1 MGEAGLG
8 PAEVGEK
15 IAEHREHTMHQE
27 PTGRDRIVTII
38 EAALLAMVA
47 LMAAWSGFASAKWST
62 ESRLQLA
69 PGERGENRGQPSRG
83 RCSREQGVRLA
94 RVQCVVRCLHRRQHE
109 GADVAERRFRP
120 EFAVAFNAV
129 DRSGSVQRRR
139 CPTGADVHA
148 RVQAARAAS
157 KRKRSTRRPTSSPL
171 WTAPESAEH
180 ADRYVRIT
188 VFLATVLFLVGIS
201 GHFKLRAARYG
212 LIATAVVILLA
223 SVALLVT
230 SPWPP

>member
-1 MGEAGLG
+1 VGEAGLG

-15 IAEHREHTMHQE
+15 IAEHREHSMHGE
-27 PTGRDRIVTII
+27 PTGRDRTVSII

-69 PGERGENRGQPSRG
+69 AAGTARAESNQATTTAASNKDFD
-83 RCSREQGVRLA
+83 SLA
-94 RVQCVVRCLHRRQHE
+94 FNLWFGAYIE
-109 GADVAERRFRP
+109 GDTNGAIVAERRFRP
-120 EFAVAFNAV
+120 EFAVAFNAWIATDPFHNV
-129 DRSGSVQRRR
+129 DAPPG
-139 CPTGADVHA
+139 PTYMPEYKQPELAEANALDREAKDLAAKGA
-148 RVQAARAAS
+148 
-157 KRKRSTRRPTSSPL
+157 K
-171 WTAPESAEH
+171 SAEN

-212 LIATAVVILLA
+212 LITTAVVILLV

>member
-69 PGERGENRGQPSRG
+69 AASSARIEGNQAEDIAAANKEFDS
-83 RCSREQGVRLA
+83 LA
-94 RVQCVVRCLHRRQHE
+94 FNAWFGAYIAGNTQ
-109 GADVAERRFRP
+109 GADIAERRFRP
-120 EFAVAFNAV
+120 EFAIAFNAWIAADPFNDV
-129 DRSGSVQRRR
+129 DAPPG
-139 CPTGADVHA
+139 PTYMPEYKQPELEQAKVLDQKANELAADGA
-148 RVQAARAAS
+148 AA
-157 KRKRSTRRPTSSPL
+157 
-171 WTAPESAEH
+171 AEH

-201 GHFKLRAARYG
+201 GHFKLQAARYG
-212 LIATAVVILLA
+212 LITTAIVILFV

>member
-1 MGEAGLG
+1 VGEAGLG
-8 PAEVGEK
+8 PAHVGEK
-15 IAEHREHTMHQE
+15 IAEHREHNMQE
-27 PTGRDRIVTII
+27 PTGRDRTVTII

-69 PGERGENRGQPSRG
+69 AAGTARAESNQATTTAASNKDFD
-83 RCSREQGVRLA
+83 SLA
-94 RVQCVVRCLHRRQHE
+94 FNLWFGAYIE
-109 GADVAERRFRP
+109 GDLNGADVAERRFRP
-120 EFAVAFNAV
+120 EFAVAFNAWIATDPFHNV
-129 DRSGSVQRRR
+129 DAPPG
-139 CPTGADVHA
+139 PTYMSEYKQPELAEAHALDQKATDLAAKGA
-148 RVQAARAAS
+148 
-157 KRKRSTRRPTSSPL
+157 K
-171 WTAPESAEH
+171 SAEN

-212 LIATAVVILLA
+212 LITTAVVILLV

>member
-15 IAEHREHTMHQE
+15 IAEHREHSMHGE
-27 PTGRDRIVTII
+27 PTGRDRTVTII

-69 PGERGENRGQPSRG
+69 AAGTARAESNQATTTAASNKDFD
-83 RCSREQGVRLA
+83 SLA
-94 RVQCVVRCLHRRQHE
+94 FNLWFGAYIE
-109 GADVAERRFRP
+109 GDTNGAIVAERRFRP
-120 EFAVAFNAV
+120 EFAVAFNAWIATDPFHNV
-129 DRSGSVQRRR
+129 DAPPG
-139 CPTGADVHA
+139 PTYMPEYKQPELAEANALDREAKDLAAKGA
-148 RVQAARAAS
+148 
-157 KRKRSTRRPTSSPL
+157 K
-171 WTAPESAEH
+171 SAEN

-212 LIATAVVILLA
+212 LITTAVVILLV

>member
-15 IAEHREHTMHQE
+15 IAEHREHTMSHE
-27 PTGRDRIVTII
+27 PTGRDRTVTII

-47 LMAAWSGFASAKWST
+47 LLAAWSGFASAKWST

-69 PGERGENRGQPSRG
+69 EASAARTEANRAATVAASNKEFD
-83 RCSREQGVRLA
+83 SLA
-94 RVQCVVRCLHRRQHE
+94 FNAWFGAYIAGNTE
-109 GADVAERRFRP
+109 GADIAERRFRP
-120 EFAVAFNAV
+120 EFAVAFNAWIATNPFSDV
-129 DRSGSVQRRR
+129 DAPPG
-139 CPTGADVHA
+139 PTYMPEYKQPELDQANALDQKADDLAAKGA
-148 RVQAARAAS
+148 
-157 KRKRSTRRPTSSPL
+157 
-171 WTAPESAEH
+171 ESAVH

-212 LIATAVVILLA
+212 LITTAVVILFV

>member
-1 MGEAGLG
+1 VGEAGLG

-15 IAEHREHTMHQE
+15 IAEHRGHNMQVE

-69 PGERGENRGQPSRG
+69 AAGTARAESNQATTTAASNKDFD
-83 RCSREQGVRLA
+83 SLA
-94 RVQCVVRCLHRRQHE
+94 FNLWFGAYIE
-109 GADVAERRFRP
+109 GDTNGAIVAERRFRP
-120 EFAVAFNAV
+120 EFAVAFNAWIATDPFHNV
-129 DRSGSVQRRR
+129 DAPPG
-139 CPTGADVHA
+139 PTYMPEYKQPELAEANALDREAKDLAAKGA
-148 RVQAARAAS
+148 
-157 KRKRSTRRPTSSPL
+157 K
-171 WTAPESAEH
+171 SAEN

-212 LIATAVVILLA
+212 LITTAVVILLV

>member
-1 MGEAGLG
+1 
-8 PAEVGEK
+8 
-15 IAEHREHTMHQE
+15 MHQE

-69 PGERGENRGQPSRG
+69 AGERGENRGHPSSG
-83 RCSREQGVRLA
+83 HCSREQGVRLA
-94 RVQCVVRCLHRRQHE
+94 RLQCVVRCLHRRQHT
-109 GADVAERRFRP
+109 RRRRRRAP
-120 EFAVAFNAV
+120 LPARVRRRLQRV
-129 DRSGSVQRRR
+129 DRSQSVQRRR
-139 CPTGADVHA
+139 RPAGTDVHA

-157 KRKRSTRRPTSSPL
+157 KPKRSTRRPTSSPR
-171 WTAPESAEH
+171 TAPPSAEH

-201 GHFKLRAARYG
+201 GHFKLQAARYG
-212 LIATAVVILLA
+212 LITTAIVILLV

>member
-1 MGEAGLG
+1 VGEAGLG

-15 IAEHREHTMHQE
+15 IAEHREHSMHGE
-27 PTGRDRIVTII
+27 PTGRDRTVTII

-69 PGERGENRGQPSRG
+69 AAGTARAESNQATTTAASNKDFD
-83 RCSREQGVRLA
+83 SLA
-94 RVQCVVRCLHRRQHE
+94 FNLWFGAYIE
-109 GADVAERRFRP
+109 GDTNGAIVAERRFRP
-120 EFAVAFNAV
+120 EFAVAFNAWIATDPFHNV
-129 DRSGSVQRRR
+129 DAPPG
-139 CPTGADVHA
+139 PTYMPEYKQPELAEANALDREAKDLAAKGA
-148 RVQAARAAS
+148 
-157 KRKRSTRRPTSSPL
+157 K
-171 WTAPESAEH
+171 SAEN

-212 LIATAVVILLA
+212 LITTAVVILLV

>member
-27 PTGRDRIVTII
+27 PTGRDRTVTII

-47 LMAAWSGFASAKWST
+47 LLAAWSGFASAKWST

-69 PGERGENRGQPSRG
+69 EASAARTEANRAATVAAANKEFDS
-83 RCSREQGVRLA
+83 LA
-94 RVQCVVRCLHRRQHE
+94 FNAWFSAYIAGNTQ
-109 GADVAERRFRP
+109 GADIAERRFRP
-120 EFAVAFNAV
+120 EFALAFNAWIATNPFNDV
-129 DRSGSVQRRR
+129 DSPPG
-139 CPTGADVHA
+139 PTYMPEYKQPEVEKANALDQKADDLAAEGAD
-148 RVQAARAAS
+148 
-157 KRKRSTRRPTSSPL
+157 
-171 WTAPESAEH
+171 SAVNV
-180 ADRYVRIT
+180 DRYVRIT

-212 LIATAVVILLA
+212 LIATAIVILLV
-223 SVALLVT
+223 SLSLLVT